1 MTAKLIFR
9 NEASLE
15 ENFEFSYFKHHIQ
28 NEMGQGEVGVIT
40 FSEKSIPV
48 FGVHT
53 LGSCDLTRK
62 VKVCAFRNEGW
73 GRFLHLKNAILAF
86 SSFGV
91 ASLSL
96 LTNQISSLLSRIL
109 GGLTS
114 CAWNG
119 FGSPNLLLVSFLP
132 TELDRREH

>member
-15 ENFEFSYFKHHIQ
+15 ENFEFSYFKFHIQ

-53 LGSCDLTRK
+53 LGSL
-62 VKVCAFRNEGW
+62 
-73 GRFLHLKNAILAF
+73 
-86 SSFGV
+86 
-91 ASLSL
+91 
-96 LTNQISSLLSRIL
+96 ISP
-109 GGLTS
+109 GK
-114 CAWNG
+114 
-119 FGSPNLLLVSFLP
+119 
-132 TELDRREH
+132 